1 MSVATS
7 DITYKPPESVQGFIQ
22 SDKFISLIMGPVGS
36 GKTTGAIFK
45 ILYHAARMRKQK
57 DGIRRSRCIVIRNTR
72 QMLQDSTIP
81 SIQQWFGPDILSYA
95 KVDGKMWLRI
105 GDIECEILLRGLD
118 DQDDVRRLLSVEA
131 SFAMMDEFRE
141 VNQAIFDAVQG
152 RVGRYPSKGM
162 GGCYTDAGEPNYHV
176 WGASNPPDGDTPW
189 QKYLSEPPDNAE
201 VFMQPSGLS
210 PEADWLDN
218 LIEDYYDN
226 LAKGKTDDWVDVYV
240 HGLFGR
246 SLSGQPVFSAFNQDI
261 HVAKKSL
268 NYIKSTT
275 HPLVIGFDFG
285 LTPACVI
292 GQLDP
297 FGRALVYGD
306 LVSEGMGVLRFTK
319 EKLKPLLTS
328 RFPGMPLIIIG
339 DPAGSQRA
347 QTDERS
353 VFDVL
358 RQEGFRVMPARTNT
372 LVARINAVDSLLTRL
387 IDGKPAFLLDPSC
400 ISTIRGLR
408 GAYRYKLRKNG
419 DVEDTPE
426 KNSASHVADALQYFA
441 LHIDSINNGAQWQT
455 KAKKIEKAPFAW
467 A

>member
-1 MSVATS
+1 MTS
-7 DITYKPPESVQGFIQ
+7 DITYRPPESVQGFIEG
-22 SDKFISLIMGPVGS
+22 SKFISLIMGPVGS

-57 DGIRRSRCIVIRNTR
+57 DGVRRSRCIVIRNTR

-81 SIQQWFGPDILSYA
+81 SIQQWFGSDILTYA
-95 KVDGKMWLRI
+95 KVDGKMWLKI
-105 GDIECEILLRGLD
+105 GDVECEILLRGLD

-152 RVGRYPSKGM
+152 RVGRYPSKGQ
-162 GGCYTDAGEPNYHV
+162 GGCYTDDGTPNYHV
-176 WGASNPPDGDTPW
+176 WGASNPPDGDTTW

-210 PEADWLDN
+210 AEADWLDN

-226 LAKGKTDDWVDVYV
+226 LAKGKTEDWVDVYV
-240 HGLFGR
+240 HGKFGR
-246 SLSGQPVFSAFNQDI
+246 SLSGQPVFRAFNSDM
-261 HVAKKSL
+261 HVSKKSL
-268 NYIKSTT
+268 SHIKSTT

-292 GQLDP
+292 GQQDP
-297 FGRALVYGD
+297 FGRALIYAD
-306 LVSEGMGVLRFTK
+306 LTSEGMGVLRFIR
-319 EKLKPLLTS
+319 EKLKPLLST
-328 RFPGMPLIIIG
+328 RFAGMPLIIIG

-358 RQEGFRVMPARTNT
+358 RQEGFRVMPARTNA

-387 IDGKPAFLLDPSC
+387 VDGKPAFLLDPVC
-400 ISTIRGLR
+400 VDTIRGLR
-408 GAYRYKLRKNG
+408 GAYRYKLKKNG

-441 LHIDSINNGAQWQT
+441 LHIDSISSGAQWQT
-455 KAKKIEKAPFAW
+455 KSKPIEKASFAW

>member
-1 MSVATS
+1 MAN

-22 SDKFISLIMGPVGS
+22 SNKFISLIMGPVGS

-81 SIQQWFGPDILSYA
+81 SIQQWFSPDILSYA
-95 KVDGKMWLRI
+95 KVDGKMQLKI

-118 DQDDVRRLLSVEA
+118 DADDVGRLLSVEA

-141 VNQAIFDAVQG
+141 IHQTIFDAVQG

-162 GGCYTDAGEPNYHV
+162 GGCYTDDGEPNYHV

-189 QKYLSEPPDNAE
+189 QKYLSEPPDNAD

-210 PEADWLDN
+210 AEADWIDN

-226 LAKGKTDDWVDVYV
+226 LATGKTEDWTNVYV
-240 HGLFGR
+240 HGKFGR
-246 SLSGQPVFSAFNQDI
+246 SLSGQPVFTAFNQDM
-261 HVAKKSL
+261 HVSKKPL
-268 NYIKSTT
+268 NYIKSST

-297 FGRALVYGD
+297 FGRALLYGD
-306 LVSEGMGVLRFTK
+306 LVSEGMGVLRFVK
-319 EKLKPLLTS
+319 EKLKPMLTS
-328 RFPGMPLIIIG
+328 RFPGMPVLIIG

-347 QTDERS
+347 QTDEKS

-358 RQEGFRVMPARTNT
+358 RKEGFRVMPARTNA
-372 LVARINAVDSLLTRL
+372 LVARINAVDDLLTRL
-387 IDGKPAFLLDPSC
+387 VDGKPAFLLDPAC
-400 ISTIRGLR
+400 VNTIRGLR

-419 DVEDTPE
+419 DVEDSPE
-426 KNSASHVADALQYFA
+426 KNAASHVADALQYFA
-441 LHIDSINNGAQWQT
+441 LHIDNISNGGHWQT
-455 KAKKIEKAPFAW
+455 KAKTIEKAPFSW